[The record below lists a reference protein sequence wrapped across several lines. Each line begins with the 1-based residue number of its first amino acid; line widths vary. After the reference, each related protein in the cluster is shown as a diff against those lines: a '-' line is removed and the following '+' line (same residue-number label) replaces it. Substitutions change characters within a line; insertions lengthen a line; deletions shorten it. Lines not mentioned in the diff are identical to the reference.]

1 MEKQS
6 SALANYDL
14 PCESE
19 EQAGSASAVK
29 N

>member
-19 EQAGSASAVK
+19 EQAGSASAIK
-29 N
+29 K